1 MLPEEIAAQVDYYAD
16 HFEFRHFYLPYGENA
31 MPGTAPLQPW
41 DRLIFI
47 LDGEKQEPMELD
59 DGFRK
64 VCLHAGDCY
73 LIAKNRNEFQS
84 WMTPHKMLCIIP
96 RPGALRVAVHNVTGK
111 ATAYDPEWTTISHST
126 GRPPGNALISIFAAL
141 KERRTADGEHIPLL
155 LRAVLKLAARECG
168 ETASGGGKA
177 LTTYNRLCTYL
188 ENHFHEPLTRE
199 QTAALFELNPQYV
212 SQLFTRFRGESFLS
226 YLTRCRLERARELL
240 CYSSLTVKEVAMRS
254 GFGSEIYFIRR
265 FRELTGCSPGRY
277 RLAHGAPSQD
287 ATF

>member
-1 MLPEEIAAQVDYYAD
+1 
-16 HFEFRHFYLPYGENA
+16 
-31 MPGTAPLQPW
+31 
-41 DRLIFI
+41 
-47 LDGEKQEPMELD
+47 MELD

-96 RPGALRVAVHNVTGK
+96 KPGALRVAVHNVTGK

-240 CYSSLTVKEVAMRS
+240 DQVGLSHRILHRPNELSGGEQQRAAIARALLNAPELLLADEPTGNLDSVTGKGILDIFRTIHESGRTTILMVTHDRTVAALADRS
-254 GFGSEIYFIRR
+254 I
-265 FRELTGCSPGRY
+265 ELRDG
-277 RLAHGAPSQD
+277 LIFH
-287 ATF
+287 